1 MCSPSS
7 NAAKIAESP
16 ILRLSVYIQDRL
28 VAHLFRERD
37 QYVLQYQPEVAA
49 ADFVSL
55 TMPVQATPWLWPR
68 DLHPFFRQNL
78 PEGYLLSILREVLGS
93 ALDGTDLSLLAIVGR
108 NGIGRV
114 TVTPPRMQDGTPEQ
128 TLDLQALLHEDF
140 SPSYFDDLVRRY
152 ARSAVSGVVPKF
164 LAPQTPEDFQE
175 ARRVT
180 LRTARYIVKGSS
192 NLPYLA
198 FNEHHTLRVLARL
211 NKVPVAHTQLSDD
224 GQILL
229 VERFD
234 VDARGIPT
242 HGLEDACSLLGLPPH
257 EKYAPSMERVL
268 KATEAYLPDA
278 TRQAQV
284 EQLGYHLLT
293 NFVVRNSD
301 CHSKNIAL
309 YYTSLDDVAFSPVY
323 DLVTTQAYDGFRDS
337 TPGLSIEGRKS
348 WIPGKTLPHFF
359 ASRLGISARRYA
371 QMIEELCDSA
381 VEVARELAKLAR
393 AETRWRTVIK
403 NMLHAWNHGMRDV
416 RNPNSTVSLAP
427 IMEKAGFS
435 DYEKP
440 MPAPRT
446 GESPLLAKRRS
457 SPRVRKR
464 KGETR
469 G

>member
-1 MCSPSS
+1 MCWQNS
-7 NAAKIAESP
+7 NAAKSPESST
-16 ILRLSVYIQDRL
+16 LKLSVCVQGRL

-37 QYVLQYQPEVAA
+37 QYVLQYQPEAA
-49 ADFVSL
+49 SADFVGL
-55 TMPVQATPWLWPR
+55 TMPVQASPWLWPR

-78 PEGYLLSILREVLGS
+78 PEGYLLTILRDMLGS
-93 ALDGTDLSLLAIVGR
+93 ALDGTDLSLLAVVGR

-114 TVTPPRMQDGTPEQ
+114 TVTPPRMQDRAPEES
-128 TLDLQALLHEDF
+128 LDLKALLHADY
-140 SPSYFDDLVRRY
+140 SPEYFDDLVRRY
-152 ARSAVSGVVPKF
+152 ARSAVSGVIPKF
-164 LAPQTPEDFQE
+164 LSPEVVEEPQEPGRT
-175 ARRVT
+175 T
-180 LRTARYIVKGSS
+180 LRTERYVVKGSS

-211 NKVPVAHTQLSDD
+211 NKVPVARTQLSDD
-224 GQILL
+224 GQVLL

-278 TRQAQV
+278 TRQAQL

-293 NFVVRNSD
+293 NFVVRNAD

-309 YYTSLDDVAFSPVY
+309 YYTSLDDVAFTPVY
-323 DLVTTQAYDGFRDS
+323 DLVTTQAYDGFRDG
-337 TPGLSIEGRKS
+337 TPGLSIEGRKT

-359 ASRLGISARRYA
+359 SSRLGISSRRYS
-371 QMIEELCDSA
+371 QMLEELCDSA
-381 VEVARELAKLAR
+381 VEVARDLAKLAR
-393 AETRWRTVIK
+393 SQKRWRGIIK
-403 NMLHAWNHGMRDV
+403 NMLHAWNRGIHDV
-416 RNPNSTVSLAP
+416 RHPNSTVSLAP
-427 IMEKAGFS
+427 LMKQAGFS
-435 DYEKP
+435 DYQKP
-440 MPAPRT
+440 APAPRT

-464 KGETR
+464 KGEAPT
-469 G
+469 

>member
-1 MCSPSS
+1 
-7 NAAKIAESP
+7 
-16 ILRLSVYIQDRL
+16 L

-37 QYVLQYQPEVAA
+37 QYVLQYDPAVVP

-55 TMPVQATPWLWPR
+55 TMPVQASPWLWPR

-93 ALDGTDLSLLAIVGR
+93 ALDGTDLSLLAVVGR

-114 TVTPPRMQDGTPEQ
+114 TVTPPQMQDRAPQEP
-128 TLDLQALLHEDF
+128 LDLKALLHEDF
-140 SPSYFDDLVRRY
+140 SPRYFDDLVRRY

-164 LAPQTPEDFQE
+164 LSPEVQE
-175 ARRVT
+175 EPLKADRAT
-180 LRTARYIVKGSS
+180 LRTDRYLVKGSS

-198 FNEHHTLRVLARL
+198 FNEHHTMRVLARL

-224 GQILL
+224 GQVLL

-234 VDARGIPT
+234 VDTQGVPT

-278 TRQAQV
+278 TRQTQL

-293 NFVVRNSD
+293 NFVIRNAD
-301 CHSKNIAL
+301 CHSKNVAL
-309 YYTSLDDVAFSPVY
+309 YYTSLDDVAFTPVY
-323 DLVTTQAYDGFRDS
+323 DLVTTQAYDGFRDT

-348 WIPGKTLPHFF
+348 WSPGKTLPHFF
-359 ASRLGISARRYA
+359 ASRLGISSRRYSL
-371 QMIEELCDSA
+371 MLEELCDSA

-393 AETRWRTVIK
+393 TQTRWHSIIK
-403 NMLHAWNHGMRDV
+403 NMLFAWDRGMQDV
-416 RNPNSTVSLAP
+416 RNSNSTVSLAP
-427 IMEKAGFS
+427 VIQEAGFS
-435 DYEKP
+435 DYDKAA
-440 MPAPRT
+440 PAPRT

-464 KGETR
+464 KGESRT
-469 G
+469 

>member
-1 MCSPSS
+1 M
-7 NAAKIAESP
+7 
-16 ILRLSVYIQDRL
+16 
-28 VAHLFRERD
+28 RERD
-37 QYVLQYQPEVAA
+37 QYLLQYLPATDP

-78 PEGYLLSILREVLGS
+78 PEGYLLSILREMLGS

-114 TVTPPRMQDGTPEQ
+114 TVTPPQGQNRAPEEP
-128 TLDLQALLHEDF
+128 LDLKALLHEDF
-140 SPSYFDDLVRRY
+140 SPRYFDDLVRRY

-164 LAPQTPEDFQE
+164 LSPEVLEDFNE
-175 ARRVT
+175 TGRTT
-180 LRTARYIVKGSS
+180 LRTSRYLVKGSG

-198 FNEHHTLRVLARL
+198 FNEHHTMRVLARL
-211 NKVPVAHTQLSDD
+211 NKVPVARTQLSDD

-234 VDARGIPT
+234 VDARGMPT

-278 TRQAQV
+278 TRQAQL

-293 NFVVRNSD
+293 NFVIRNAD
-301 CHSKNIAL
+301 CHAKNIAL
-309 YYTSLDDVAFSPVY
+309 YYTSLDDVAYTPVS

-337 TPGLSIEGRKS
+337 APGLTIEGRKS

-359 ASRLGISARRYA
+359 ASRLGISSRRYSH
-371 QMIEELCDSA
+371 MLEELCEAAIDI
-381 VEVARELAKLAR
+381 ARELGKLASS
-393 AETRWRTVIK
+393 ETRWRGIIK
-403 NMLHAWNHGMRDV
+403 NMLHTWNRGMQDV
-416 RNPNSTVSLAP
+416 RAPKHTVSLAP
-427 IMEKAGFS
+427 IMKKSGLS

-440 MPAPRT
+440 TPAPRT
-446 GESPLLAKRRS
+446 GESPLLGKRRS

-464 KGETR
+464 KGEPR
-469 G
+469 A

>member
-1 MCSPSS
+1 M
-7 NAAKIAESP
+7 K
-16 ILRLSVYIQDRL
+16 LSVFVAGRW

-37 QYVLQYQPEVAA
+37 QYVLQYEPAVVP

-55 TMPVQATPWLWPR
+55 TMPVQASPWLWPR

-93 ALDGTDLSLLAIVGR
+93 ALDGTDLSLLAVVGR
-108 NGIGRV
+108 SGIGRV
-114 TVTPPRMQDGTPEQ
+114 TVTPPQIQDRAPEEP
-128 TLDLQALLHEDF
+128 LDLQALLHDDF
-140 SPSYFDDLVRRY
+140 SPKYFDDLVRRY

-164 LAPQTPEDFQE
+164 LSPEAPEEPLEGGR
-175 ARRVT
+175 AI
-180 LRTARYIVKGSS
+180 LRTARYLVKSSS

-198 FNEHHTLRVLARL
+198 FNEHHTMRVLERL

-224 GQILL
+224 GQVLL

-234 VDARGIPT
+234 VDAHGVPT

-278 TRQAQV
+278 TRQSQL

-293 NFVVRNSD
+293 NFVVRNAD

-309 YYTSLDDVAFSPVY
+309 YYTSLDDVAFTPVY
-323 DLVTTQAYDGFRDS
+323 DLVTTQAYDGFRDA

-359 ASRLGISARRYA
+359 TSRLGISSRRYSL
-371 QMIEELCDSA
+371 MLEELCDSA
-381 VEVARELAKLAR
+381 VEVARELANLA
-393 AETRWRTVIK
+393 ATETRWRSIIK
-403 NMLHAWNHGMRDV
+403 NMLHAWDRGMQDV

-427 IMEKAGFS
+427 VMKEAGFS
-435 DYEKP
+435 DFEKP
-440 MPAPRT
+440 APAPRT
-446 GESPLLAKRRS
+446 GESQLLAKRRS

-464 KGETR
+464 RGEPHT
-469 G
+469 

>member
-1 MCSPSS
+1 M
-7 NAAKIAESP
+7 
-16 ILRLSVYIQDRL
+16 

-37 QYVLQYQPEVAA
+37 QYVLQYEPAVVPAN
-49 ADFVSL
+49 FVSL
-55 TMPVQATPWLWPR
+55 TMPVQASPWLWPR

-78 PEGYLLSILREVLGS
+78 PEGYLLSILREVLGP
-93 ALDGTDLSLLAIVGR
+93 ALDGTDLSLLAVVGR

-114 TVTPPRMQDGTPEQ
+114 TVTPSQMQDRTPEEP
-128 TLDLQALLHEDF
+128 LDLQALLHEDF
-140 SPSYFDDLVRRY
+140 SPKYFDDLVRRY

-164 LAPQTPEDFQE
+164 LSPEAPEEPLE
-175 ARRVT
+175 AGRAT
-180 LRTARYIVKGSS
+180 LRTARYLVKGSS

-198 FNEHHTLRVLARL
+198 FNEHHTMRVLARL

-224 GQILL
+224 GQVLL

-234 VDARGIPT
+234 VDTQGIPT

-278 TRQAQV
+278 TRQAQL

-293 NFVVRNSD
+293 NFVVRNAD

-309 YYTSLDDVAFSPVY
+309 YYTSLDDVAFTPVY
-323 DLVTTQAYDGFRDS
+323 DLVTSQAYDGFRDG

-359 ASRLGISARRYA
+359 ASRLGISSRRYSH
-371 QMIEELCDSA
+371 MLEELCDSA
-381 VEVARELAKLAR
+381 VQVGRELAKLASS
-393 AETRWRTVIK
+393 ETRWRSIIK
-403 NMLHAWNHGMRDV
+403 NMLHAWDRGMQDA
-416 RNPNSTVSLAP
+416 RNTNSTVSLAP
-427 IMEKAGFS
+427 VIKETGLS
-435 DYEKP
+435 DYDK
-440 MPAPRT
+440 PAPAQRT

-464 KGETR
+464 KGEPRT
-469 G
+469 

>member
-1 MCSPSS
+1 M
-7 NAAKIAESP
+7 N
-16 ILRLSVYIQDRL
+16 LSVFVQGRR

-37 QYVLQYQPEVAA
+37 QYVLQYESGVAS

-55 TMPVQATPWLWPR
+55 TMPVQASPWLWPR

-93 ALDGTDLSLLAIVGR
+93 ALDGTDLSLLAVVGR

-114 TVTPPRMQDGTPEQ
+114 TVTPPQVKDRAPEEP
-128 TLDLQALLHEDF
+128 LDLQALLHEDF
-140 SPSYFDDLVRRY
+140 NPQYFDDLVRRY

-164 LAPQTPEDFQE
+164 LSPEAPEELLEPGR
-175 ARRVT
+175 AT
-180 LRTARYIVKGSS
+180 LRTARYLVKGSS

-198 FNEHHTLRVLARL
+198 FNEHYTLRVLARL
-211 NKVPVAHTQLSDD
+211 DKVPVAHTQLSDD
-224 GQILL
+224 GQVLL

-234 VDARGIPT
+234 VDAQGVPT

-257 EKYAPSMERVL
+257 EKYAPSLERVL

-278 TRQAQV
+278 TRQAQL

-293 NFVVRNSD
+293 NFVVRNAD

-309 YYTSLDDVAFSPVY
+309 YYTSLDDVAFTPVY
-323 DLVTTQAYDGFRDS
+323 DLVTTQAYDGFQDG

-359 ASRLGISARRYA
+359 ASRLGISSRRYS
-371 QMIEELCDSA
+371 QMLEELCDSA
-381 VEVARELAKLAR
+381 VEVGRELAKLAGS
-393 AETRWRTVIK
+393 EQRWRGIIK
-403 NMLHAWNHGMRDV
+403 NMLYAWDRGIQDV
-416 RNPNSTVSLAP
+416 KNPNSTVSLAP
-427 IMEKAGFS
+427 VIQEAGFS
-435 DYEKP
+435 DYDKAA
-440 MPAPRT
+440 PAPRT

-464 KGETR
+464 KGEPNT
-469 G
+469 

>member
-1 MCSPSS
+1 
-7 NAAKIAESP
+7 
-16 ILRLSVYIQDRL
+16 L

-37 QYVLQYQPEVAA
+37 QYVLQYQPAVVP

-55 TMPVQATPWLWPR
+55 TMPVQASPWLWPR

-93 ALDGTDLSLLAIVGR
+93 ALDGTDLSLLAVVGR

-114 TVTPPRMQDGTPEQ
+114 TVTPPQMQNRASEEP
-128 TLDLQALLHEDF
+128 LDLKALLHEDF
-140 SPSYFDDLVRRY
+140 SPKYFDHLVRRY

-164 LAPQTPEDFQE
+164 LSPEAPE
-175 ARRVT
+175 APLEAGRAT

-192 NLPYLA
+192 NFPHLA

-224 GQILL
+224 GQVLL

-234 VDARGIPT
+234 VDAQGVPT

-257 EKYAPSMERVL
+257 EKYAPSLERVL

-278 TRQAQV
+278 TRQMQL

-293 NFVVRNSD
+293 NFVIRNAD

-337 TPGLSIEGRKS
+337 TPGLSIEGRKT

-359 ASRLGISARRYA
+359 ASRLGISSRRYSL
-371 QMIEELCDSA
+371 MLEELCDSA
-381 VEVARELAKLAR
+381 VEIARELAKLAR
-393 AETRWRTVIK
+393 VETRWHSIIK
-403 NMLHAWNHGMRDV
+403 NMLYAWDRGMQDV

-427 IMEKAGFS
+427 VIKEAGLS
-435 DYEKP
+435 DYDKP
-440 MPAPRT
+440 APAPRA

-464 KGETR
+464 KGEPRT
-469 G
+469 